1 MNVLF
6 NEPVKY
12 HGVMAVIGTRNKKKT
27 KQDEYDIINS
37 LSSKSA
43 FFNRSPVFITMT
55 KMTIKNRTESH
66 SERTTKKGRYSVTKK
81 ERFFPFFYQQKVK

>member
-12 HGVMAVIGTRNKKKT
+12 HGVMALIGTRNKKT
-27 KQDEYDIINS
+27 KQDESDIINS

-55 KMTIKNRTESH
+55 KITIKNRTESH
-66 SERTTKKGRYSVTKK
+66 SESTTKKGRYSVTKK
-81 ERFFPFFYQQKVK
+81 ERFFPFFYKKKVK